1 MNSERNEKDYLEAE
15 ELFADAEDA
24 IDSGDSAAAEKL
36 LRQVVTKNP
45 CFSYAYRLLAEIVAK
60 NGRLPE
66 AIRILDACIKND
78 AGYSRAF
85 YLSAKYRFRSGDAE
99 TAGRF
104 LAKARTIEPE
114 SRLYALSGTLLKKVP
129 SPSN

>member
-24 IDSGDSAAAEKL
+24 IASGDSAAAEKL

-78 AGYSRAF
+78 TGYSYAY
-85 YLSAKYRFRSGDAE
+85 YLSAKCRFRSGDAE

-104 LAKARTIEPE
+104 LAKARTIDPE
-114 SRLYALSGTLLKKVP
+114 SRLYALSGALLKKT
-129 SPSN
+129 SGI

>member
-1 MNSERNEKDYLEAE
+1 M
-15 ELFADAEDA
+15 
-24 IDSGDSAAAEKL
+24 
-36 LRQVVTKNP
+36 VTKNP

-104 LAKARTIEPE
+104 LAKARAIEPE
-114 SRLYALSGTLLKKVP
+114 SRLYALSSALLKKATP
-129 SPSN
+129 SV